1 MEKVDALEKI
11 KELWWDADIT
21 LGEKIVQI
29 SNEFYTVGLDL
40 PTTAA
45 FIKAT
50 PVELDSMLALGGL
63 DDEMIEMIS
72 KANPPKT
79 TWQLIANASDEE
91 IVQALTALSA
101 GQKDLEKSESSTSVS
116 EFVYQKMREVAG
128 PTPEQLLAR
137 LTGSEIARIRRKG
150 ESFNAL
156 SDWDIKFL
164 KSVASR
170 VSRDNTLSEKQ
181 LATLRRILTN
191 LADKGAIVRN
201 SIDGD
206 QDLCDKVLD
215 ALGRE

>member
-11 KELWWDADIT
+11 KELWWDSDIT

-91 IVQALTALSA
+91 IVQALNALSA
-101 GQKDLEKSESSTSVS
+101 GQKDLEK
-116 EFVYQKMREVAG
+116 K
-128 PTPEQLLAR
+128 
-137 LTGSEIARIRRKG
+137 K
-150 ESFNAL
+150 
-156 SDWDIKFL
+156 K
-164 KSVASR
+164 
-170 VSRDNTLSEKQ
+170 
-181 LATLRRILTN
+181 
-191 LADKGAIVRN
+191 
-201 SIDGD
+201 
-206 QDLCDKVLD
+206 
-215 ALGRE
+215 

>member
-11 KELWWDADIT
+11 KELWWDSDIT

-63 DDEMIEMIS
+63 DDEIIEMIS

-91 IVQALTALSA
+91 IVQALNALSA
-101 GQKDLEKSESSTSVS
+101 GKKDSEKSESNTAVS

-137 LTGSEIARIRRKG
+137 LTGPEIARIRRKG

-170 VSRDNTLSEKQ
+170 VSRDNILSEKQ
-181 LATLRRILTN
+181 LATLRRIFTN
-191 LADKGAIVRN
+191 LVDKGAIVRN

-206 QDLCDKVLD
+206 QELCDKVLD

>member
-1 MEKVDALEKI
+1 MDKVDALEKI
-11 KELWWDADIT
+11 KELWWDSNIT

-50 PVELDSMLALGGL
+50 PVELDSILALGGL
-63 DDEMIEMIS
+63 DDEMIEIIS
-72 KANPPKT
+72 KVDPPRT
-79 TWQLIANASDEE
+79 TWQLIANASNEE
-91 IVQALTALSA
+91 IVQALDALSA
-101 GQKDLEKSESSTSVS
+101 GKKGPKTSENNTSVS

-137 LTGSEIARIRRKG
+137 LTGSEIAKVRKKG

-156 SDWDIKFL
+156 SNWDIKFL
-164 KSVASR
+164 KSVASL
-170 VSRDNTLSEKQ
+170 VSRDKELSEKQ
-181 LATLRRILTN
+181 LAMLHRIFTK
-191 LADKGAIVRN
+191 LADKGVIVRN

-206 QDLCDKVLD
+206 QELCDKVLD